1 MLPRVR
7 VQDADA
13 LHPLHPL
20 QMLASKMQTRTFAA
34 GEVLLDRFAE
44 NEMLAFVISGEVDHV
59 TSVTSVTSVT

>member
-1 MLPRVR
+1 
-7 VQDADA
+7 
-13 LHPLHPL
+13 
-20 QMLASKMQTRTFAA
+20 MLASKMQTRTFAA